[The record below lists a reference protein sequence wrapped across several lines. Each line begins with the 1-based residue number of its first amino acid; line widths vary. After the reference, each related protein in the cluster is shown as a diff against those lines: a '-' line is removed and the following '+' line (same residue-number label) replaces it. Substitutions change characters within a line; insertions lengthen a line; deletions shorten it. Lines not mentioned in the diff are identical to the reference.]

1 MGWRPRASA
10 AWAAVLVGIGFVAAE
25 AILLRAPVGDDEG
38 VYWQSLRALA
48 RGEPLFSSTFASQP
62 PGFYYAFLPFYQFAH
77 SLMGLRVGVLL
88 FGLAGLVATYVG
100 ARLLAGDLAGLLAL
114 LLAATSAVYVH
125 QSAVLQA
132 DGPAVALSTVAV
144 ALALAA
150 VRTDGRMR
158 ELLAASA
165 GLTLALAV
173 GIKLLGAI
181 SVVPIALVLLGATR
195 GRGRLVAAAI
205 AGGLLG
211 SFVILLPALAA
222 PGAVFDQLV
231 LVHLRAGVAEKGDLG
246 GNLRTLLL
254 QREVPLEVLAAL
266 GALVAGL
273 RRNRTIVIPLAW
285 VLASVLA
292 VLFYHPLFA
301 HHLVMLSPAL
311 AMTAAVGVR
320 NLGELGRAALVAAG
334 ALVLATAATG
344 AVVAVGEARMA
355 LRPDPHDA
363 ELTAAVRVAS
373 RPADFW
379 ISDNAYAVAAA
390 DRDIPGWLVDTS
402 GQRTEAGLLTVRDL
416 EAARVRY
423 DVAWVLVDGPQLDR
437 VPGFRPWLDAHF
449 RAVQSLGGGAVV
461 YQR

>member
-1 MGWRPRASA
+1 
-10 AWAAVLVGIGFVAAE
+10 
-25 AILLRAPVGDDEG
+25 
-38 VYWQSLRALA
+38 
-48 RGEPLFSSTFASQP
+48 
-62 PGFYYAFLPFYQFAH
+62 
-77 SLMGLRVGVLL
+77 
-88 FGLAGLVATYVG
+88 
-100 ARLLAGDLAGLLAL
+100 
-114 LLAATSAVYVH
+114 
-125 QSAVLQA
+125 
-132 DGPAVALSTVAV
+132 
-144 ALALAA
+144 
-150 VRTDGRMR
+150 
-158 ELLAASA
+158 
-165 GLTLALAV
+165 
-173 GIKLLGAI
+173 
-181 SVVPIALVLLGATR
+181 
-195 GRGRLVAAAI
+195 
-205 AGGLLG
+205 
-211 SFVILLPALAA
+211 LPALAA

-231 LVHLRAGVAEKGDLG
+231 LVHLRAGVAEQGDLG

-320 NLGELGRAALVAAG
+320 NLGELGRAARVAAG

-379 ISDNAYAVAAA
+379 ISDNAFAVAAA

-423 DVAWVLVDGPQLDR
+423 EVAWVLVDGPQLDR
-437 VPGFRPWLDAHF
+437 VPGFRGWLDAHF
-449 RAVQSLGGGAVV
+449 HAVQSLGGGAVV